1 MSFTVEPASLAKLPQ
16 MLDRFGEDAS
26 KGKDYVK
33 EKTAIG
39 WSGQGLLNLLEGTHD
54 KSVST
59 VTDWLSKVDRE
70 CAKGTSTAVTNAL
83 VYYRQTDEAS
93 AAKLDSTYPSAEVE
107 TPYEGYQYYA
117 YNRVADF
124 ADKTEPQS
132 RYKEIE
138 DHSAEFQYQPSM
150 LDLGSPTMLARD
162 IIFEASEV
170 LVKFGLL
177 DKPYDLFDAM
187 MKVFAGDWVAFRGC
201 KDVFDNV
208 ADACE
213 DMASNLH
220 WAARSIQNCW
230 EGNAAEGCENHIFKI
245 NEAMTE
251 AAEPLRKLGEEY
263 EKSAEAMEKLG
274 AVVADLVADAMD
286 EAILVAADGAAAA
299 ATSETIIGGVIF
311 GSVALYECYKLLKTL
326 KEIFEIPRKA
336 QALIELFESAANGMG
351 TPNGGAMP
359 ELPWLSVQLP
369 NNPAPTPPPEPEH
382 PTPSPGPSPTPT
394 PSNTPSNTQPSPTAT
409 PQPSP
414 TPPYA
419 Y

>member
-1 MSFTVEPASLAKLPQ
+1 MSFTVEPASLKKLPE
-16 MLDRFGEDAS
+16 MLDRFGEDAR
-26 KGKDYVK
+26 KGKEYVT
-33 EKTAIG
+33 EKTKIG
-39 WSGQGLLNLLEGTHD
+39 WQSQGLLNLLEGTHD
-54 KSVST
+54 ANVAT
-59 VTDWLSKVDRE
+59 VTDWLGRADTE
-70 CAKGTSTAVTNAL
+70 CAKSTRTAVNNAIS
-83 VYYRQTDEAS
+83 YY
-93 AAKLDSTYPSAEVE
+93 DSTDKAAAARLDASYPAAEIE
-107 TPYEGYQYYA
+107 EPNEGYQYYA
-117 YNRVADF
+117 YNHTAAF
-124 ADKTEPQS
+124 ADKMEPTQ

-150 LDLGSPTMLARD
+150 LDLGSPTMMARD
-162 IIFEASEV
+162 IIYEASQV

-177 DKPYDLFDAM
+177 DKPYDLFDSM

-213 DMASNLH
+213 DMSSNLH
-220 WAARSIQNCW
+220 WAARSVPNCW
-230 EGNAAEGCENHIFKI
+230 EGNAAEGCTGHLFKI
-245 NEAMTE
+245 KDAMFE

-299 ATSETIIGGVIF
+299 ATSETIVGGLIF

-336 QALIELFESAANGMG
+336 MAVIELYQSAANGMG

-369 NNPAPTPPPEPEH
+369 NNPKPVPPAEPPH
-382 PTPSPGPSPTPT
+382 PTPMA
-394 PSNTPSNTQPSPTAT
+394 QPSPV
-409 PQPSP
+409 
-414 TPPYA
+414 PPGHS
-419 Y
+419 